1 MVILANK
8 TNKTVSPV
16 VAAHCIASSL
26 PCPDSPQSLSSLN
39 TKHSSLNTMGSKNG
53 KPVLR
58 DEDCAALSESSGM
71 TEVEVREAFNS
82 FVAEHPNGK
91 MKPKDF
97 RDIMSSALPKKDASK
112 MEKHVFRIYDT
123 NNDGHVDFVEFM
135 VVFFILSGGSSEDV
149 LTKIFRLFDV
159 NSDGTITKKELTR
172 LVKDMYG
179 LLKKDDPNV
188 NAVDLIAKSAFA
200 EMDKDEDG
208 KVTTAEFIAACT
220 GEEDFSKML
229 AKKAIDIFMDEE
241 AAE

>member
-1 MVILANK
+1 MGSVSGLK
-8 TNKTVSPV
+8 PPVTV
-16 VAAHCIASSL
+16 C
-26 PCPDSPQSLSSLN
+26 QSL
-39 TKHSSLNTMGSKNG
+39 TMGSKNG

-58 DEDCAALSESSGM
+58 DEDVVALSRSSGM
-71 TEVEVREAFNS
+71 DETQVRKAFNA
-82 FVAEHPNGK
+82 FVVEHPNGK

-97 RDIMSSALPKKDASK
+97 REIMSSALPKKDASK

-135 VVFFILSGGSSEDV
+135 VVFFMSDGSPEEV

-159 NSDGTITKKELTR
+159 NSDGNITKKELTR

-188 NAVDLIAKSAFA
+188 NAIDFIAKSTFA

-208 KVTTAEFIAACT
+208 KITTEEFIAACL
-220 GEEDFSKML
+220 GEQDFSKML
-229 AKKAIDIFMDEE
+229 ANKAIDIFMEE
-241 AAE
+241 ETSE

>member
-1 MVILANK
+1 
-8 TNKTVSPV
+8 
-16 VAAHCIASSL
+16 
-26 PCPDSPQSLSSLN
+26 
-39 TKHSSLNTMGSKNG
+39 MGSKNG

-58 DEDCAALSESSGM
+58 DEDAAALSQSSGM
-71 TEVEVREAFNS
+71 TEVEVRDAFNA

-97 RDIMSSALPKKDASK
+97 REIMSSALPKKDASK
-112 MEKHVFRIYDT
+112 MEKHVFRIYDS

-135 VVFFILSGGSSEDV
+135 VVFFILSDGSSEDV

-208 KVTTAEFIAACT
+208 KITTAEFLAACL
-220 GEEDFSKML
+220 GEGDFSKML
-229 AKKAIDIFMDEE
+229 ANKAIDIFMEEE